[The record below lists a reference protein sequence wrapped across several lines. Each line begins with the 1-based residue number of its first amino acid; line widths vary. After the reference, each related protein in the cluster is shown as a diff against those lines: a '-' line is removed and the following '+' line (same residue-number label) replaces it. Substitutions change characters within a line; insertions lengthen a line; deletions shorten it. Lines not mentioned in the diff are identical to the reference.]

1 MSSSIT
7 LTPQLSLQFRRATS
21 ADAVALAALAEQTF
35 IETYSEQ
42 NEPEQIRV
50 HCAQNFGLDQ
60 QTAEIANPDYAVIL
74 AYQDQDLIGFA
85 QVVKKPA
92 PESIDAE
99 NAVALYRYYVKREW
113 HGKGI
118 AQPLL
123 AEAEKA
129 ALTFGA
135 DYVWLGMWEHNAR
148 ALAYYQKVGFQHVGW
163 MDYQFGDI
171 IERDYVLL
179 KRLSFAE

>member
-1 MSSSIT
+1 MSSS
-7 LTPQLSLQFRRATS
+7 LAYSQPLALQFRRAHS
-21 ADAVALAALAEQTF
+21 DDVAALAALAEQTF
-35 IETYSEQ
+35 IETYSAQ
-42 NEPEQIRV
+42 NDPEQIRV
-50 HCAQNFGLDQ
+50 HCAQNFGLEQ
-60 QTAEIANPDYAVIL
+60 QSAEIANPDYAVIL
-74 AYQDQDLIGFA
+74 AYLNQDLVGFA

-99 NAVALYRYYVKREW
+99 NAVALYRYYVTQAW

-129 ALTFGA
+129 ARTFGA
-135 DYVWLGMWEHNAR
+135 DYLWLGMWEHNAR
-148 ALAYYQKVGFQHVGW
+148 ALAYYQKMGFQHVGW

-171 IERDYVLL
+171 LERDYVLL
-179 KRLSFAE
+179 KRL